1 MWQSLLKLRAL
12 PDDTAMFCGHEYT
25 EANIRFALTIEPGNA
40 ALQAR
45 AAQAKRQVA
54 AGTPTLPSLMGE
66 EKRANV
72 FLRADDPQ
80 VAAAVG
86 LAGEPA
92 ARVFAEVRA
101 RKNRF

>member
-1 MWQSLLKLRAL
+1 MRAGQR
-12 PDDTAMFCGHEYT
+12 PAE
-25 EANIRFALTIEPGNA
+25 EAANQR
-40 ALQAR
+40 
-45 AAQAKRQVA
+45 K
-54 AGTPTLPSLMGE
+54 AGKPTVPTLMGE
-66 EKRANV
+66 EKKANV